1 MWDSIAQQIQAVTG
15 NPFRL
20 SDRVSVGGGCINQA
34 FCITDDAQQRY
45 FVKVNQAS
53 KAPMFAAEALGLQE
67 MAAYIRVPR
76 PLCWGTASVQS
87 YLVLEWIDLGRSR
100 SVSFAESPN
109 WTEMG
114 QRLAALHRATHP
126 QGFGWHQD
134 NTIGETPQLNYW
146 TQSWAEFFAKY
157 RIGHQLTLAVQK
169 GVHFAEAEALLQAI
183 PKVLAGHDPKP
194 SLVHGDLW
202 SGNAAFDTA
211 GAPVIFDPATY
222 YGDREVDL
230 AMTGLFGG
238 FPDAFYQG
246 YEAAWP
252 LKLGYQQ
259 RKVLYNLYHILNHFN
274 LFGGSYASQAKQ
286 MMKQLIAMV

>member
-20 SDRVSVGGGCINQA
+20 SARVSVGGGCINQA
-34 FCITDDAQQRY
+34 FRISDDTQQVY
-45 FVKVNQAS
+45 FVKVNQAN

-67 MAAYIRVPR
+67 MAPFIRVPR
-76 PLCWGTASVQS
+76 PLCWGTTSAQS

-100 SVSFAESPN
+100 SVSFGESLN

-134 NTIGETPQLNYW
+134 NTIGETPQLNPW
-146 TQSWAEFFAKY
+146 TQNWAEFFARY
-157 RIGHQLTLAVQK
+157 RIGHQLKLAAQK
-169 GVHFAEAEALLQAI
+169 GARFAEADALLQAI
-183 PKVLAGHDPKP
+183 PTVLAGHDPQP

-211 GAPVIFDPATY
+211 GAPVILDPAPY

-230 AMTGLFGG
+230 AMTSLFGG
-238 FPDAFYQG
+238 FPKAFYQG
-246 YEAAWP
+246 YQAAWP
-252 LKLGYQQ
+252 LSSGYQQ
-259 RKVLYNLYHILNHFN
+259 RTVLYNLYHILNHFN
-274 LFGGSYASQAKQ
+274 LFGGSYASQAEQ
-286 MMKQLIAMV
+286 MMKQVLATV

>member
-15 NPFRL
+15 NLFRL

-34 FCITDDAQQRY
+34 FRISDDTQQVY
-45 FVKVNQAS
+45 FVKVNQAN

-76 PLCWGTASVQS
+76 PLCWGTASAQS
-87 YLVLEWIDLGRSR
+87 YLVLEWIDLGR
-100 SVSFAESPN
+100 ALN

-134 NTIGETPQLNYW
+134 NTIGETPQLNPW
-146 TQSWAEFFAKY
+146 TQSWAEFFAEY
-157 RIGHQLTLAVQK
+157 RIGHQLKLAAQK
-169 GVHFAEAEALLQAI
+169 GTRFAQADALLQAI
-183 PKVLAGHDPKP
+183 PTVLAGHDPQP

-202 SGNAAFDTA
+202 SGNAAFDTV
-211 GAPVIFDPATY
+211 GTPVIFDPATY

-238 FPDAFYQG
+238 FPEAFYQG
-246 YEAAWP
+246 YQAAWP
-252 LKLGYQQ
+252 LSSGYQQ
-259 RKVLYNLYHILNHFN
+259 RTVFYNLYHILNHFN
-274 LFGGSYASQAKQ
+274 LFGGSYASKAEQ
-286 MMKQLIAMV
+286 MMKQVVAMV